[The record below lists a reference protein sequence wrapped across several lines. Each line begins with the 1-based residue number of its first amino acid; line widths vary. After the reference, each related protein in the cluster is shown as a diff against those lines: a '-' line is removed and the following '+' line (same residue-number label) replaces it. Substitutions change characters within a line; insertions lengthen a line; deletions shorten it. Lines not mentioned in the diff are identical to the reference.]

1 MTFPYNQM
9 HIQILPGNLANMIA
23 AGEVVQRPAS
33 VVKELMENAV
43 DAGAGTITLAVQ
55 DAGRTLIQLIDDG
68 CGMSPDDAMVCFE
81 RHATSKLSSPEDLS
95 NILTYGF
102 RGEALASIAAVA
114 QVCLRTRREE
124 DETGFEVNISGS
136 EIASCAEVAS
146 PKGCNISVRD
156 LFYNVP
162 ARRKFLKSDNIEFK
176 HIVAEFTRVA
186 LTRPEIGFNL
196 THNGREVF
204 SLKKNQSLKLRI
216 QGLLGR
222 NMSENLMELS
232 TETVCARISGFVG
245 KPESARK
252 GSSDQYFFVNG
263 RYFRSPYLHKAV
275 LKAYEDFVPEGMNP
289 QYFLFLEMDPHSIDV
304 NISPTKT
311 EIKFE
316 DDSIVFQ
323 TVYAAVKEVLGK
335 EVISRLDFES
345 GDMPEIPVLSGNFE
359 QFRPISEP
367 KISIDPSYNP
377 FESDGFPTSDLN
389 AGGFVG
395 GKPAGF
401 DSVAY
406 GEKSGFCGRL
416 FEEHVT
422 PSFKSFSLAD
432 KYIIT
437 GVRSGLVIINIHR
450 AKERILFDR
459 FLDALNGHVAVSQQA
474 LFPEPVEIGVENKLL
489 LDENSALL
497 SSLGFDIRAF
507 GDDTVVVN
515 GVPDGFSAQQ
525 GKVLALMDSVL
536 AVLKENSGGLKETLN
551 VAMAEKFARLGAS
564 SSEIISS
571 PTQAQRLIDTLF
583 ACNNAEY
590 TNSGKKIMTLISLDE
605 LEKRF

>member
-146 PKGCNISVRD
+146 PKGSNISVRD

-275 LKAYEDFVPEGMNP
+275 LKAYEDFVPEGVNP

-316 DDSIVFQ
+316 DDSIIFQ

-335 EVISRLDFES
+335 EVISRLDFDS

-395 GKPAGF
+395 GKPDGF

-416 FEEHVT
+416 FEEH
-422 PSFKSFSLAD
+422 
-432 KYIIT
+432 
-437 GVRSGLVIINIHR
+437 
-450 AKERILFDR
+450 ERILFDR

-551 VAMAEKFARLGAS
+551 VAT
-564 SSEIISS
+564 